1 MFSDLITAIE
11 KISKTDNNKEFFLRV
26 KPVVDIYETNEAVI
40 IRAEMPNVAK
50 DDLRVQV
57 NNRILHIQGKK
68 QSIPEQ
74 GEFIWRETSDV
85 IYERFFELQDDLDQE
100 NIKASYEAG
109 ILKITLPKKAE
120 AQPKK
125 IEIK

>member
-50 DDLRVQV
+50 DDLHVQV

>member
-40 IRAEMPNVAK
+40 IWAEMPNVAK
-50 DDLRVQV
+50 DDLYVQV
-57 NNRILHIQGKK
+57 KNRILHIQGKK
-68 QSIPEQ
+68 QSMAEK

-85 IYERFFELQDDLDQE
+85 IYERFFELQDNLDQE

-109 ILKITLPKKAE
+109 VLKITLPKKE
-120 AQPKK
+120 DAQPKK

>member
-50 DDLRVQV
+50 DDLYVQV
-57 NNRILHIQGKK
+57 KNRILHIQGKK
-68 QSIPEQ
+68 QSIAEK

-85 IYERFFELQDDLDQE
+85 IYERFFELQDNLDQE

-109 ILKITLPKKAE
+109 ILKITLPKKE
-120 AQPKK
+120 DAQPRK

>member
-11 KISKTDNNKEFFLRV
+11 KVSKTDNNKEFFLRV

-50 DDLRVQV
+50 DDLHVQV

-85 IYERFFELQDDLDQE
+85 IYERFFELQDNLDQE
-100 NIKASYEAG
+100 HIKASYEAG
-109 ILKITLPKKAE
+109 ILKITLPKREE

>member
-68 QSIPEQ
+68 QSTPEQ